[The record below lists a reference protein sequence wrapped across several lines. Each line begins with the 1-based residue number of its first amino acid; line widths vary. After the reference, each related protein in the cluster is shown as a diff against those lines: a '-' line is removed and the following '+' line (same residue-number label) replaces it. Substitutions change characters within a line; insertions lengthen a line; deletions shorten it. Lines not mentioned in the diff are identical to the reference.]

1 MRPDM
6 ITFAAL
12 QISEDEL
19 EAGVA
24 IVEHATV
31 FFIKSLMIICI
42 CNNNKIGRAHV

>member
-1 MRPDM
+1 MASMRPDM

-12 QISEDEL
+12 QISEDKL

-31 FFIKSLMIICI
+31 FFVKSLMIICM
-42 CNNNKIGRAHV
+42 